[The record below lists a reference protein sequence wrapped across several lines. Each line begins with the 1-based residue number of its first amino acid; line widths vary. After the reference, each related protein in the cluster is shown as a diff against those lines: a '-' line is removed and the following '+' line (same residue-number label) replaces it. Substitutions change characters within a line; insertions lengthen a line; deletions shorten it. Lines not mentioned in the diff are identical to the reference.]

1 VDKTVGPDGF
11 ATGEHTMNLDVLMA
25 PYAESARDRTDTL
38 DVSPPRHR
46 AELPPAEGEDP
57 RAREVLPRHRAGL
70 FAI

>member
-1 VDKTVGPDGF
+1 VDTAVGPDGF
-11 ATGEHTMNLDVLMA
+11 TTGGHTVNLDVLMA

-38 DVSPPRHR
+38 DGPPPRHR

-57 RAREVLPRHRAGL
+57 RAHEVLPRHRAGL